1 MGNRYSFVR
10 EEEEE
15 AEFRR
20 LVEAVEIAQ
29 RRTTGHGDIEAGL
42 YRPPGSAVRAGDTKL
57 RPNALAGNDGR
68 YVLSLWLTI
77 TLTRGFHIYC
87 SPLRRPGCTYP
98 LRGCTYPLRGCKSA

>member
-29 RRTTGHGDIEAGL
+29 RRATGHSDIEAGL
-42 YRPPGSAVRAGDTKL
+42 HRPTVAVAPIQGL
-57 RPNALAGNDGR
+57 APHPNTFARNDGNCI
-68 YVLSLWLTI
+68 VLL
-77 TLTRGFHIYC
+77 
-87 SPLRRPGCTYP
+87 
-98 LRGCTYPLRGCKSA
+98 